1 MIKKEGHWI
10 ESPLLDS
17 GNQVSSSLVF
27 LGLGRLHLFME
38 EIVVLVTAG
47 SETEATNIA
56 RALVEQGL
64 VACVNVLPG
73 VRSIFQWDG
82 KVTEEREFLLIA
94 KTVSQA
100 FERVATAVKSLHS
113 YSVPEVIALPIQ
125 HGLPEYL
132 SWVRDVTKRA
142 GQSA

>member
-1 MIKKEGHWI
+1 M
-10 ESPLLDS
+10 
-17 GNQVSSSLVF
+17 
-27 LGLGRLHLFME
+27 
-38 EIVVLVTAG
+38 LVTAG

-56 RALVEQGL
+56 RALVEQEL

-73 VRSIFQWDG
+73 VRSIFQWEG
-82 KVTEEREFLLIA
+82 KVTEEGEFLLIA

-100 FERVATAVKSLHS
+100 FEQVATAVKSLHS

-132 SWVRDVTKRA
+132 SWVRGVIKPA
-142 GQSA
+142 GQPA